1 MTKKKTFNE
10 VGDTDDKV
18 TWNAAGTRKWRM
30 TYTLL
35 EVNPSWRKARTQEAP
50 KKDDSAEETT
60 KREPKKATKAK
71 PKKAAKK
78 PTKSKSKKQPSS
90 AQDSFGFDS

>member
-1 MTKKKTFNE
+1 MAKKTFNE

-35 EVNPSWRKARTQEAP
+35 EVKPSWRRQTKT
-50 KKDDSAEETT
+50 KTTAEESNSVGDTSSRKTKRTT
-60 KREPKKATKAK
+60 KSK
-71 PKKAAKK
+71 PKKASVK
-78 PTKSKSKKQPSS
+78 TSKSKAKKRNNRKSTKQ
-90 AQDSFGFDS
+90 A